1 MTDMPTIPL
10 GRAGRFVIAFAAVL
24 ALQAPAQAGVVR
36 DHPGHWLGEL
46 KIPDGRTLNI
56 GAELFIRAD
65 GSPWASFASPDQDA
79 YDVPIKSMR
88 EEADSVELDLSFAT
102 MKLIWAGDH
111 FDAEYRQG
119 PTPATLALLPV
130 AAFPAKARPQSPKA
144 PFPYHDETLSIAS
157 DGATLGAT
165 LSIPNGVR
173 RPNVVVLVH
182 GSGPGTRDEHIAGH
196 RQLAVLADYLA
207 RRGIAVLR
215 YDKRGIAR
223 STGDFEQH
231 TLVQLGADV
240 RAAVR
245 AVRAR
250 AQFNRLGLVGQ
261 SEGSQIAAAVAAGQ
275 PGAVDFVVSLAG
287 VGLPGIDMMLLQ
299 DKFAAEDHGASAAD
313 VARLMP
319 YVRAF
324 YETVVAYTEPGA
336 RIAALRA
343 LHARLSTGEQA
354 LLIKYGMDQGTLSLD
369 WAGKPFLRVML
380 MADPRSDW
388 QAVRVPV
395 LALNGSLDHQVAAS
409 ENLGGIAAALRTGG
423 NRRVETAILPS
434 LNHLLQTAK
443 TGSPE
448 EYGEIEE
455 TLAPAALQ
463 RIAAFARRQR

>member
-1 MTDMPTIPL
+1 MIMPMIRL
-10 GRAGRFVIAFAAVL
+10 GRIGRFALVVATALAV
-24 ALQAPAQAGVVR
+24 QAAQAGVVR

-46 KIPDGRTLNI
+46 KTPDGRTLKI

-79 YDVPIKSMR
+79 YDVPINGMR
-88 EEADSVELDLSFAT
+88 EEAGSVDLDLGFAT
-102 MKLIWAGDH
+102 MTLVWAGDH

-119 PTPATLALLPV
+119 PTPAALALRQV
-130 AAFPAKARPQSPKA
+130 AAFPAKARPQTPKA
-144 PFPYHDETLSIAS
+144 PFPYRDETLAIAS
-157 DGATLGAT
+157 DGVTLGAT
-165 LSIPNGVR
+165 LSMPNGVR

-231 TLVQLGADV
+231 TLVELGADL
-240 RAAVR
+240 RAVVR

-250 AQFNRLGLVGQ
+250 GQFGRLGLVGQ
-261 SEGSQIAAAVAAGQ
+261 SEGSQIAAAVAAAQ
-275 PGAVDFVVSLAG
+275 PGAVDFVISLAG
-287 VGLPGIDMMLLQ
+287 VGLPGIDMLLLQ
-299 DKFAAEDHGASAAD
+299 DKFAAQDHGASTAD

-319 YVRAF
+319 YVREF
-324 YETVVAYTEPGA
+324 YATVVAQAEAAP

-343 LHARLSTGEQA
+343 LHDRVSPDDQV
-354 LLIKYGMDQGTLSLD
+354 LLTKYGMDQGTLSLD
-369 WAGKPFLRVML
+369 WAGKPFLRASL
-380 MADPRSDW
+380 MSDPRSDW
-388 QAVRVPV
+388 RAVRVPV

-409 ENLGGIAAALRTGG
+409 ENLAGIAAALRGGG

-434 LNHLLQTAK
+434 LNHLLQTAR

-448 EYGEIEE
+448 EYAEIEE
-455 TLAPAALQ
+455 TLAPAALE
-463 RIAAFARRQR
+463 RIAAFARKQR